1 MLYASRTLRPLP
13 SHLFTVTVVPRHPFD
28 SIKNS
33 SMSFFT
39 PERPMPRELV
49 VECPSTIAQAKSE
62 GKKVKKTIKKEET
75 VTAPADAPVAK

>member
-1 MLYASRTLRPLP
+1 
-13 SHLFTVTVVPRHPFD
+13 
-28 SIKNS
+28 
-33 SMSFFT
+33 MSFFT